1 MLLLILNLEAEGAV
15 VAPVNIGA
23 GIGSGE
29 KEYYGTTIDALIAQ
43 KNQAQAIAKIA
54 VSQASNPVNATNP
67 AKQNRQLK
75 REIERAGLPWNGFY
89 TDVLAEARSKALT
102 ELIRS
107 EANQQ
112 RLDLLKLQDMIEGFA
127 GLSLQY
133 EDDEAAIMLLL

>member
-1 MLLLILNLEAEGAV
+1 MLLLLLNLQPAV
-15 VAPVNIGA
+15 VVAAPNLSA

-29 KEYYGTTIDALIAQ
+29 KEYHGLAIDALIAQ
-43 KNQAQAIAKIA
+43 KNQAQAIAKVA
-54 VSQASNPVNATNP
+54 LSQASNPVNATNP

-89 TDVLAEARSKALT
+89 TDVLAQARSKALT

-112 RLDLLKLQDMIEGFA
+112 RIDLLKLQAMIEGFA
-127 GLSLQY
+127 GQSLQY